1 MVSIDAPV
9 ELQNSEFCN
18 YRSPLST
25 RYASKEMQY
34 NFSDQK
40 KFSTWRKL
48 WIYLAKAEKELGLD
62 ITDAQIQE
70 LEASIHDI
78 DFELAAEHEKKVR
91 HDVMAHVHT
100 LAQKCPNA
108 APIIHL
114 GATSCY
120 VGDNTDLIVLRNGL
134 DILLPR
140 LAAIISQLSKFADEY
155 KSLPI
160 LGFTHMQ
167 PAQLTTVGKRASL
180 WLCDLLMDERALT
193 RARDDLRFRGVKGT
207 TGTQASFLQLFKGD
221 SAKVRALDKRVS
233 ELAGFKSS
241 FIVTGQTYSRKVDV
255 EVISALAGLGATVH
269 KMCSDIRILAS
280 RKEIEEP
287 FEASQIG
294 SSAMPYKRNP
304 MRSERCCALARHLI
318 TLHSNAANTHAVQW
332 LERTLD
338 DSANRRITLAES
350 FLTADATLL
359 TLLNICQG
367 LVVYPKVIARHIDQ
381 ELPFMATENIIMAMV
396 QAGGDRQVC
405 HEKIRVL
412 SHEAGA
418 QVKQHGKDND
428 LIARVKNDTYF
439 APIISQL
446 DKILDASTFIGRA
459 PEQVS
464 EFIEEEV
471 KPVLAKYTDSL
482 ASMAKPVTLNI

>member
-1 MVSIDAPV
+1 MFSIDAPV
-9 ELQNSEFCN
+9 ELQNSEYCN

-48 WIYLAKAEKELGLD
+48 WVYLAKAEKELGLD
-62 ITDAQIQE
+62 ITNEQIVE
-70 LEASIHDI
+70 LEGAIHDI
-78 DFELAAEHEKKVR
+78 DFAKAAEHEKRVR

-100 LAQKCPNA
+100 LAERCPRA

-120 VGDNTDLIVLRNGL
+120 VGDNTDLIIMKHGL
-134 DILLPR
+134 ELLLPR
-140 LAAIISQLSKFADEY
+140 VAAVIHQLAKFAEQY

-160 LGFTHMQ
+160 LGFTHFQ

-180 WLCDLLMDERALT
+180 WLSDFLMDERALS
-193 RARDDLRFRGVKGT
+193 RAKDDLRFRGVKGT

-221 SAKVRALDKRVS
+221 ASKVRALDEKVAK
-233 ELAGFKSS
+233 LAGFDKRYL
-241 FIVTGQTYSRKVDV
+241 VTGQTYSRKVDL
-255 EVISALAGLGATVH
+255 EVVSALSGLGATAH
-269 KMCSDIRILAS
+269 KMCSDIRLLAS
-280 RKEIEEP
+280 RKELEEP
-287 FEASQIG
+287 FEATQIG

-318 TLHSNAANTHAVQW
+318 TLQANAANTHAVQW

-338 DSANRRITLAES
+338 DSANRRLTLAEA

-367 LVVYPKVIARHIDQ
+367 LVVYPKVIARHIAQ

-396 QAGGDRQVC
+396 QNGGDRQVC

-418 QVKQHGKDND
+418 QVKQQGKDND
-428 LIARVKNDTYF
+428 LIDRVKSDPYF
-439 APIISQL
+439 VPIISQL
-446 DKILDASTFIGRA
+446 DSILDASTFIGRA
-459 PEQVS
+459 PDQVS

-471 KPVLAKYTDSL
+471 NPIIFKYSSILADAEKPAI
-482 ASMAKPVTLNI
+482 LNI

>member
-1 MVSIDAPV
+1 MFCIDAP
-9 ELQNSEFCN
+9 LNIQNTEYCN

-48 WIYLAKAEKELGLD
+48 WIYLAKAEKELGLE
-62 ITDAQIQE
+62 ITNAQIAE
-70 LEASIHDI
+70 LEGAIHDI
-78 DFELAAEHEKKVR
+78 DWACAADHEKKVR
-91 HDVMAHVHT
+91 HDVMAHVHA
-100 LAQKCPNA
+100 LAERCPLA

-120 VGDNTDLIVLRNGL
+120 VGDNTDLIVIKDGL
-134 DILLPR
+134 NLLLPR
-140 LAAIISQLSKFADEY
+140 LAAVICSLSRFADEH
-155 KSLPI
+155 KAQPI
-160 LGFTHMQ
+160 LGFTHLQ
-167 PAQLTTVGKRASL
+167 PAQLTTVGKRAAL
-180 WLCDLLMDERALT
+180 WLNDLLMDERALS

-221 SAKVRALDKRVS
+221 SKKVRLLDQRVTQ
-233 ELAGFKSS
+233 LAGFDKR
-241 FIVTGQTYSRKVDV
+241 FIVTGQTYTRKVDV
-255 EVISALAGLGATVH
+255 EVIAALSGLGATVH
-269 KMCSDIRILAS
+269 KMCSDIRLLAS
-280 RKEIEEP
+280 RKELEEP
-287 FEASQIG
+287 FEATQIG

-304 MRSERCCALARHLI
+304 MRSERCCSLARHLI
-318 TLHSNAANTHAVQW
+318 TLHANAANTHATQW

-338 DSANRRITLAES
+338 DSAIRRITLSEA
-350 FLTADATLL
+350 FLAADAVLITLQ
-359 TLLNICQG
+359 NICQG
-367 LVVYPKVIARHIDQ
+367 IVIYPKVIARHIAQ

-396 QAGGDRQVC
+396 QTGGDRQVC

-418 QVKQHGKDND
+418 QVKQLGKDND
-428 LIARVKNDTYF
+428 LIDRVRKDPYF
-439 APIISQL
+439 APIISKL

-459 PEQVS
+459 KEQVA

-471 KPVLAKYTDSL
+471 DPLLAKYEKVL
-482 ASMAKPVTLNI
+482 AAVDKPVTLSI

>member
-1 MVSIDAPV
+1 M
-9 ELQNSEFCN
+9 
-18 YRSPLST
+18 
-25 RYASKEMQY
+25 
-34 NFSDQK
+34 
-40 KFSTWRKL
+40 
-48 WIYLAKAEKELGLD
+48 
-62 ITDAQIQE
+62 
-70 LEASIHDI
+70 
-78 DFELAAEHEKKVR
+78 
-91 HDVMAHVHT
+91 
-100 LAQKCPNA
+100 
-108 APIIHL
+108 
-114 GATSCY
+114 
-120 VGDNTDLIVLRNGL
+120 
-134 DILLPR
+134 
-140 LAAIISQLSKFADEY
+140 
-155 KSLPI
+155 PI
-160 LGFTHMQ
+160 LGFTHLQ

-180 WLCDLLMDERALT
+180 WLSDLLMDERALS

-207 TGTQASFLQLFKGD
+207 TGTQASFMQLFNGD
-221 SAKVRALDKRVS
+221 GEKVKALDRRVT
-233 ELAGFKSS
+233 ELAGFDKRY
-241 FIVTGQTYSRKVDV
+241 IVTGQTYSRKVDL
-255 EVISALAGLGATVH
+255 EVISALSGLGATVH
-269 KMCSDIRILAS
+269 KMCSDIRLLAS
-280 RKEIEEP
+280 RKELEEP

-318 TLHSNAANTHAVQW
+318 TLHGNAANTHAVQW

-338 DSANRRITLAES
+338 DSANRRITLAEA

-359 TLLNICQG
+359 TLLNVCQG
-367 LVVYPKVIARHIDQ
+367 LVVYPKVIERHIAQ

-428 LIARVKNDTYF
+428 LIARVKRDPYF

-459 PEQVS
+459 PEQVT

-471 KPVLAKYTDSL
+471 DPVVSKYAHALGDIEKPVALL
-482 ASMAKPVTLNI
+482 I